1 MVMRISDALREGSR
15 ELPPVDLYYL
25 LGFTLGK
32 DRSFLLSH
40 PECRLS
46 LLHRMRW
53 NRVKRRRINGVPA
66 AYLTGEREFY
76 GLSFQVNRHT
86 LIPRPETEILVDEVI
101 RRNPASVLDLGTG
114 SGCIAIALA
123 VHLPRCRITA
133 VDISGRALAVARR
146 NAGRHLPQP
155 RISFV
160 KSDFFSGV
168 RGRQY
173 EIVVSNPPYVREG
186 DVERLDPFVAAHE
199 PRKALYAGSDG
210 LRAYREIL
218 SEGGNI
224 LQPGGVL
231 VLEISP
237 ELRKAVMQIAERE
250 GYEVLKIERDLSGMD
265 RMLVLTPR

>member
-1 MVMRISDALREGSR
+1 MVMRIADALREGSR

-46 LLHRMRW
+46 ILHRMRW
-53 NRVKRRRINGVPA
+53 NRVKRRRIRGVPA

-76 GLSFQVNRHT
+76 GLSFQVNRHI

-101 RRNPASVLDLGTG
+101 RRSPASVLDVGTG
-114 SGCIAIALA
+114 SGCIAVALA
-123 VHLPRCRITA
+123 VHLPSCRITA
-133 VDISGRALAVARR
+133 VDLSGRALAAARR
-146 NAGRHLPQP
+146 NAGRHLP
-155 RISFV
+155 RTRVSFA

-168 RGRQY
+168 RGRRY

-186 DVERLDPFVAAHE
+186 DVERLDPSVAAHE
-199 PRKALYAGSDG
+199 PPKALYAGPDG
-210 LRAYREIL
+210 LRAYRKIL
-218 SEGGNI
+218 GEGRDM

-237 ELRKAVMQIAERE
+237 ELCEAVMQIAERE
-250 GYEVLKIERDLSGMD
+250 GYEAVKIERDLSGME
-265 RMLVLTPR
+265 RMIVLAPR